1 LHLEQN
7 ELDEWEL
14 SISTTKDTR
23 KLGTFGTLKEA
34 FATADE
40 VVQRCRPE
48 RLKLL
53 TRESEWK
60 NGPSTEAVRKYL
72 RTLSKGKPILKC
84 ICPGIKPM
92 GTQCSVC
99 KLPVIT
105 AGEASLAIDLLKN
118 QRSKK

>member
-1 LHLEQN
+1 LEQN

-34 FATADE
+34 FETADD
-40 VVQRCRPE
+40 VVRRCRPE

-60 NGPSTEAVRKYL
+60 NNPATEAVRKYL
-72 RTLSKGKPILKC
+72 RTLSKNKPILKC

-92 GTQCSVC
+92 GTPCAVC
-99 KLPVIT
+99 KQMPIT